1 MNVNV
6 FPTCLARRL
15 WSNVETWAFIHTHL
29 YGDETMATRVR
40 SQEVTVVASKSEK
53 TKKSLGKCRQIR
65 LLASVFAFSAQA
77 GLAADLTVL
86 SLDDLLG
93 LPIVGAA
100 KYAQKQSEVAAAVS
114 VITRQEIQLFGWR
127 SLAEALGSLP
137 GVYTTYDRQYTF
149 LGARGLGLP
158 GDWTSRVL
166 VTINGMRI
174 NDPVYD
180 GGAVGLEFPLDMDLI
195 ERIEFI
201 PGPGGAV
208 YGQNAMFGVVNVITR
223 RGSDL
228 DGSELTLAYQHP
240 QATRSGRISYGKK
253 LDNDADLL
261 VSLSGLNSRGEDRWF
276 EFGSTGLTG
285 VATGMDQAQDKK
297 LYARLASGV
306 WALELVHGD
315 ARKDDPTAAYFSD
328 PLVPGQFNRDR
339 FTLAQAQYQ
348 DSFAANTL
356 HVDGRVFLGA
366 YRYSSSFSY
375 AGAPVLS
382 TATGDWRGTE
392 WRLLSTALPGHKLM
406 LGFEAQSNL
415 RTDQAVFDPA
425 NPAND
430 IHIPGSGNRLGV
442 FAQDEWRAS
451 DVFTATLGL
460 RLDRNHATG
469 TQVSPRAALI
479 WQVTPATVLKALA
492 GRAHRA
498 PNTYEKNY
506 ADGVSQTNNAQLSG
520 ESADTLEWVLDH
532 RLARDLTMRASVYR
546 WTMDD
551 LITLGEDPV
560 SGLTQYQ
567 SGLPI
572 EARGLELSADK
583 TWDSG
588 ARLRGSLA
596 WQNIAHADG
605 TALLNSPKLL
615 AKLNYSRSLGLA
627 GLRLG
632 YEMHYSSERLSLDG
646 SRQGGYSLS
655 NLNLGTQA
663 LGKGLEVSM
672 GIYNLFDKS
681 YTHPA
686 SDTNWQNALA
696 QDGRSVRL
704 KLDYSF

>member
-1 MNVNV
+1 M
-6 FPTCLARRL
+6 
-15 WSNVETWAFIHTHL
+15 
-29 YGDETMATRVR
+29 
-40 SQEVTVVASKSEK
+40 SKSDK

-65 LLASVFAFSAQA
+65 LLALVFAFSAQA

-127 SLAEALGSLP
+127 SLAEALASLP
-137 GVYTTYDRQYTF
+137 GVYTTYDHQYTF
-149 LGARGLGLP
+149 LGTRGLGLP

-166 VTINGMRI
+166 ITINGMRI

-208 YGQNAMFGVVNVITR
+208 YGQNAMFGVINVITR

-228 DGSELTLAYQHP
+228 NGAELTLAYQHP
-240 QATRSGRISYGKK
+240 QATRSGRASWGKK
-253 LDNDADLL
+253 LDNDVDLL
-261 VSLSGLNSRGEDRWF
+261 VSVSGLNSRGEDRF
-276 EFGSTGLTG
+276 FDFGSKNVSG
-285 VATGMDQAQDKK
+285 VAAGMDRATDQK
-297 LYARLASGV
+297 LYARMAGGA
-306 WALELVHGD
+306 WAVELIHSD
-315 ARKDDPTAAYFSD
+315 LRKDDPTAAYGSD
-328 PLVPGQFNRDR
+328 PLTPGQFNGDR

-348 DSFAANTL
+348 DSFAGNSL
-356 HVDGRVFLGA
+356 HLNGRVFMGA
-366 YRYSSSFSY
+366 YRYTSSFSY
-375 AGAPVLS
+375 DGSPLLS
-382 TATGDWRGTE
+382 TADGDWRGTE

-406 LGFEAQSNL
+406 VGFEAQDNL
-415 RTDQAVFDPA
+415 HTDQASLDPA

-430 IHIPGSGNRLGV
+430 IQLPGSGYRVGV
-442 FAQDEWRAS
+442 FAQDEWRAN
-451 DVFTATLGL
+451 DVLSATLGL
-460 RLDRNHATG
+460 RVDRNNVTG
-469 TQVSPRAALI
+469 TQTSPRAALI

-498 PNTYEKNY
+498 PNVYEKDY
-506 ADGVSQTNNAQLSG
+506 VDGVSQTNNAQLSG
-520 ESADTLEWVLDH
+520 ESTDTLELVVNH
-532 RLARDLTMRASVYR
+532 RLNNSLALRASVYQ
-546 WTMDD
+546 WTIND
-551 LITLGEDPV
+551 LITLGDYALSPDPLAP
-560 SGLTQYQ
+560 LTQYH
-567 SGLPI
+567 SGQPI

-596 WQNIAHADG
+596 WQNIAYADG

-632 YEMHYSSERLSLDG
+632 YEMQYSSERLSLDG
-646 SRQGGYSLS
+646 SRLGGYALS

-681 YTHPA
+681 YEHPA
-686 SDTNWQNALA
+686 SDTNWQNALV
-696 QDGRSVRL
+696 QDGRSLRL